1 MLYHLRQRGWLRPP
15 PERLVNRTTVN
26 SVLGNPVLWTW
37 VETGSYARSLG
48 YCQYIPWSRR
58 SFPYCMCLP
67 PDFLSLSSTCFAPAH
82 RCSARADKTAASGR
96 KRQRTR
102 SILAISTMKSFCVAR
117 VKECQ
122 VNGVWTKVLIVWMCD
137 MVIFGTLLPWF
148 VRRFSSES
156 TIPPRCVGLV

>member
-1 MLYHLRQRGWLRPP
+1 MYSMVLFPLPTDICQQGICLGKKPPLPQTDTQNPVGKKRGRPTLLYHLRQRGWLRPP

-58 SFPYCMCLP
+58 SFPDCMCLP
-67 PDFLSLSSTCFAPAH
+67 SDFLSLSSTCFAPAH

-102 SILAISTMKSFCVAR
+102 SILTI
-117 VKECQ
+117 
-122 VNGVWTKVLIVWMCD
+122 L
-137 MVIFGTLLPWF
+137 
-148 VRRFSSES
+148 ES
-156 TIPPRCVGLV
+156 